1 MKTENKPT
9 PEDFA
14 NMAPEQL
21 LKRCANFKNYQILGE
36 CLDYNPLITASGSE
50 LPLNDWNYD
59 EMTSDPECQKGLDR
73 WTKSKQAAPEI
84 VRQMRKAAT
93 PSWVWGEYLPYLEVL
108 NELSEHLGLGR
119 PPWKTWADYEQ
130 VIVRHLLQEA
140 LKKIES
146 LSETE
151 KAKFNEDLS
160 AFLTKQGV
168 DIGKQSPLS
177 YLRAGGLAGAG
188 TLAGTQIAT
197 GIILT
202 HLGLVHAAMF
212 AVGLW
217 SVSTAMIGGIIFAPL
232 MGGSVFYLLGK
243 HNFKKTLP
251 CVAIISTLRQE
262 AMLRN
267 P

>member
-1 MKTENKPT
+1 MKTENKRN

-14 NMAPEQL
+14 NLEPEEL

-36 CLDYNPLITASGSE
+36 CLDYNPPVIASGSE

-59 EMTSDPECQKGLDR
+59 EMTTDPECQKGLDR
-73 WTKSKQAAPEI
+73 WTKSKQAAPET
-84 VRQMRKAAT
+84 VRQLLKAAT
-93 PSWVWGEYLPYLEVL
+93 PSWEWGSYRTYSEVL
-108 NELSEHLGLGR
+108 NELADHLGLGR
-119 PPWKTWADYEQ
+119 PPWRTLADFEQ
-130 VIVRHLLQEA
+130 TIVRHLLQEA

-146 LSETE
+146 LSEAE

-160 AFLTKQGV
+160 SFLRKQGV
-168 DIGKQSPLS
+168 EIGTQSPLS

-197 GIILT
+197 GIIVT
-202 HLGLVHAAMF
+202 HLGLAHAAMF

-217 SVSTAMIGGIIFAPL
+217 SVSTATIGGIIFAPL
-232 MGGSVFYLLGK
+232 MGGSVYYLLGK

-267 P
+267 S

>member
-1 MKTENKPT
+1 MDRIALTRK
-9 PEDFA
+9 F
-14 NMAPEQL
+14 
-21 LKRCANFKNYQILGE
+21 
-36 CLDYNPLITASGSE
+36 LDE
-50 LPLNDWNYD
+50 LA
-59 EMTSDPECQKGLDR
+59 K
-73 WTKSKQAAPEI
+73 
-84 VRQMRKAAT
+84 
-93 PSWVWGEYLPYLEVL
+93 
-108 NELSEHLGLGR
+108 HLGLGGTAWGR
-119 PPWKTWADYEQ
+119 TFAESEQ
-130 VIVRHLLQEA
+130 TIVRHLLQEA

-168 DIGKQSPLS
+168 DIGEQSPLS

-188 TLAGTQIAT
+188 TWAGTQIAT
-197 GIILT
+197 GIIVT
-202 HLGLVHAAMF
+202 HLGFVHAAMF

-217 SVSTAMIGGIIFAPL
+217 SVPTAMIGGIIFAPL
-232 MGGSVFYLLGK
+232 MGGSIFYLLGQ

-267 P
+267 A